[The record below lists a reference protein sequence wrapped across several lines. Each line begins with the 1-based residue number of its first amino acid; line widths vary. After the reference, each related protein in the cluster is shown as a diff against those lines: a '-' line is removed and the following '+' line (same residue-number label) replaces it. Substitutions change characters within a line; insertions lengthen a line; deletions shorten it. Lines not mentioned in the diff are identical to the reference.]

1 MTTDRTGPHKVL
13 LPISQLKLWQNFRK
27 KLDISYVYI
36 SIKKKQQQQWQQ
48 WTLQNARQK
57 HAHMVCS
64 VHLHRHDMLTDP
76 PTVQL

>member
-1 MTTDRTGPHKVL
+1 M
-13 LPISQLKLWQNFRK
+13 

-36 SIKKKQQQQWQQ
+36 SIKKQQQQWQQ
-48 WTLQNARQK
+48 LTLQNVRQK

-76 PTVQL
+76 PTVQLQA